1 MKDIIFTGAAV
12 AIVTP
17 FTENGINFS
26 ELERLID
33 FNIQN
38 GFFFFQL

>member
-17 FTENGINFS
+17 FTEIGINFP
-26 ELERLID
+26 ELCVGILMEISL
-33 FNIQN
+33 
-38 GFFFFQL
+38 